1 MREQPTYHIDT
12 TQEEDNLFKDL
23 PSETKKS
30 APLKQGG
37 FAKIF
42 YTVFGIH
49 LIGAGL
55 VSLSTFSANADT
67 TKETNKA
74 PEVAA
79 PIAESYT
86 TPVPAP
92 TPVLAPVVADKPATK
107 APIQQTNKPVKKDIA
122 KSYVVKKGDTI
133 HSIAK
138 KYKLSSTRLI
148 QINNIKDT
156 NKIIVGQ
163 VLKF

>member
-1 MREQPTYHIDT
+1 MKEQPMYHIDT
-12 TQEEDNLFKDL
+12 TQEEDELFRDL
-23 PSETKKS
+23 PSEAKEP
-30 APLKQGG
+30 ALLKRGG

-42 YTVFGIH
+42 CTVFGIH
-49 LIGAGL
+49 LLGAGL

-67 TKETNKA
+67 TKEIKKA
-74 PEVAA
+74 PEVV
-79 PIAESYT
+79 PIAESSPT
-86 TPVPAP
+86 PVPTPVPAP
-92 TPVLAPVVADKPATK
+92 VVVDKPATK
-107 APIQQTNKPVKKDIA
+107 APVQQPNKPAKKDKA

>member
-1 MREQPTYHIDT
+1 MKEQPTYHIDT

-30 APLKQGG
+30 TPLKQGG

-74 PEVAA
+74 PEVA
-79 PIAESYT
+79 PIAESSPT
-86 TPVPAP
+86 PVPTPTPVPAP
-92 TPVLAPVVADKPATK
+92 VVVDKPATK
-107 APIQQTNKPVKKDIA
+107 APVQQTNKPVKKDKA

-133 HSIAK
+133 HSIVK
-138 KYKLSSTRLI
+138 KYKLSSARLI
-148 QINNIKDT
+148 KINNIKDT

>member
-1 MREQPTYHIDT
+1 MKEQPTYHIDT

-74 PEVAA
+74 LEVAA
-79 PIAESYT
+79 PIAESSPT
-86 TPVPAP
+86 PAPTPVPAP
-92 TPVLAPVVADKPATK
+92 VVVDKPATK
-107 APIQQTNKPVKKDIA
+107 APVQQTNKPVKKDIA

-138 KYKLSSTRLI
+138 KYKLSSARLI

>member
-1 MREQPTYHIDT
+1 MKEQPTYHIDT

-30 APLKQGG
+30 TPLKQGG

-74 PEVAA
+74 PEVA
-79 PIAESYT
+79 PIAESSPT
-86 TPVPAP
+86 PTPTPVPAP
-92 TPVLAPVVADKPATK
+92 VVDKPATK
-107 APIQQTNKPVKKDIA
+107 APVQQTNKPVKKDIA

>member
-1 MREQPTYHIDT
+1 MKEQPTYHIDT

-23 PSETKKS
+23 SSETKKS

-74 PEVAA
+74 PEAAA
-79 PIAESYT
+79 PIAESSPT
-86 TPVPAP
+86 PAPTPVPAP
-92 TPVLAPVVADKPATK
+92 VVVDKPATK
-107 APIQQTNKPVKKDIA
+107 APVQQTNKPVKKDIA

-138 KYKLSSTRLI
+138 KYKLSSARLI